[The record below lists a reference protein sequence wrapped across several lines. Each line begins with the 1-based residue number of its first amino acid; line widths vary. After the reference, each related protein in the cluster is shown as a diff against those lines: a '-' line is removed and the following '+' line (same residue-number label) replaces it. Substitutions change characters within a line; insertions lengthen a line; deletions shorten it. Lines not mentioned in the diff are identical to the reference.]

1 MRSYNRILFLL
12 FAIASLP
19 SQSHAQ
25 KIRIE
30 ILKHPPFTASD
41 SSIYLSSNFN
51 NWSPAEE
58 NYKLIKDSRGIYYI
72 DLPDT
77 LSYFEYK
84 FTQGSWALVE
94 GTQDGRVRAN
104 RIYSANKEIN
114 PRLIQ
119 LEIEGWETQPSYV
132 II

>member
-1 MRSYNRILFLL
+1 MFLL